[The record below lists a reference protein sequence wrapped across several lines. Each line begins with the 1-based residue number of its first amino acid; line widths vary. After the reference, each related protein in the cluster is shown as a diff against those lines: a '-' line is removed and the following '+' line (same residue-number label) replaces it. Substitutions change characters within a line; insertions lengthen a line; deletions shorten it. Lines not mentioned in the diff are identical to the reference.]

1 MRAKEAGMAEAAEE
15 KAALKRDLERI
26 LRERGT
32 LDSLRRL
39 VLTTMAGAQGQ
50 QAGAGRAAL
59 AAPQAI
65 LLSGA

>member
-1 MRAKEAGMAEAAEE
+1 MAEAAEE